1 MELFT
6 ERHAAKI
13 TGELSC
19 LDRVVISG
27 TLPGIYY
34 ADGMSRY
41 LRFNGIRIFDYARW
55 AEPLRDQ
62 IRQNAQTLAK
72 EAAVGIEHLRS
83 SNIRKELLVHEMLKK
98 RGNHQGLVCISE
110 QRPGRAA
117 AKRRPPGF
125 VAAQALAVPWAD

>member
-27 TLPGIYY
+27 TLPGICY

-41 LRFNGIRIFDYARW
+41 LRFNGIRIFDYAR
-55 AEPLRDQ
+55 LRCLIEFDWVT
-62 IRQNAQTLAK
+62 RQFYTFHRNSY
-72 EAAVGIEHLRS
+72 AA
-83 SNIRKELLVHEMLKK
+83 LV
-98 RGNHQGLVCISE
+98 SE
-110 QRPGRAA
+110 T
-117 AKRRPPGF
+117 F
-125 VAAQALAVPWAD
+125 

>member
-27 TLPGIYY
+27 TLPGICY

-41 LRFNGIRIFDYARW
+41 LRFNGIRIFDYARL
-55 AEPLRDQ
+55 AEPLREQ

-72 EAAVGIEHLRS
+72 ETAVCRNPPIILSARTFTKFHF
-83 SNIRKELLVHEMLKK
+83 KEKLWL
-98 RGNHQGLVCISE
+98 
-110 QRPGRAA
+110 
-117 AKRRPPGF
+117 
-125 VAAQALAVPWAD
+125 